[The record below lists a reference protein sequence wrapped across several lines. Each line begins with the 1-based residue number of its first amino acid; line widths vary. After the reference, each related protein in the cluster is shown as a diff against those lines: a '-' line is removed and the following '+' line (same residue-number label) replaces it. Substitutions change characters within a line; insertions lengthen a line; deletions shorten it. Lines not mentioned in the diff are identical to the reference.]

1 VIIKD
6 TLGYPRIGKINGVHV
21 WQMPTHLDMRGRL
34 FKAYTA
40 ADLEIFPVP
49 FDTFEHFFTESRKY
63 VFRGMHFQGDPHAV
77 SKIISIVQGK
87 AIDFLFDMR
96 ENSKTYGNL
105 QIVELDETE
114 PTSIFIPIG
123 VAHGY
128 LSLEEKTVISYRMD
142 GPFCGKCDD
151 GFSGELVAEFLP
163 IQFSE
168 TIQSPRD
175 ASLINYQNY
184 KYQSD
189 CIH

>member
-6 TLGYPRIGKINGVHV
+6 NFDYPRIGKINGVHV

-40 ADLEIFPVP
+40 ADIEIFPVP
-49 FDTFEHFFTESRKY
+49 FDTYEHFFTESRKY

-128 LSLEEKTVISYRMD
+128 LSLEEKTVISYRID
-142 GPFCGKCDD
+142 GPFCGKCDG
-151 GFSGELVAEFLP
+151 GFSGDLVAKFLP

-175 ASLINYQNY
+175 ASLIDYQNF
-184 KYQSD
+184 KHQSD

>member
-6 TLGYPRIGKINGVHV
+6 IFNHPRIGKISGVHV

-96 ENSKTYGNL
+96 ENSETYGNL

-142 GPFCGKCDD
+142 GPFCGKCDG
-151 GFSGELVAEFLP
+151 GFSGDLVAKFLP

-175 ASLINYQNY
+175 ASLIDYQNF